1 MFIKNDYTDQY
12 YTIIKIANERAPG
25 SLTRKQAK
33 NIVGYVERHHIIP
46 KSLGGKDVTDN
57 LVWLTANEHLKVHL
71 LLPNMVED
79 KEHKRKMLSAA
90 VRMCNPQSRTQK
102 RTFDN
107 NYDELR
113 KEAAHFHSE
122 YMKGKNSGNKNPF
135 YGKKH
140 TDESRQKISKGG
152 KGQKRTMETRANL
165 SASKMGDKNPAREL
179 VTCPYCNK
187 TGMAGGMRKHHFNH
201 CKKKRGLT

>member
-1 MFIKNDYTDQY
+1 MFNNTKHTDEYYKIINAAND
-12 YTIIKIANERAPG
+12 RAPG
-25 SLTRKQAK
+25 LLTRKQAK

-46 KSLGGKDVTDN
+46 KSLGGEDISSN

-79 KEHKRKMLSAA
+79 KDHKRKMLAA
-90 VRMCNPQSRTQK
+90 AIRMCNPQSRTQK
-102 RTFDN
+102 RTFDD

-113 KEAAHFHSE
+113 KEAAQFHSE

-140 TDESRQKISKGG
+140 TNESKQKISIGG
-152 KGQKRTMETRANL
+152 KGQKRTAETRANL

-179 VTCPYCNK
+179 VTCPHCSK
-187 TGMAGGMRKHHFNH
+187 TGMSGGMKKHHFNY
-201 CKKKRGLT
+201 CKRKEG